1 MNELTNLESP
11 LLFKIIIVG
20 DAGVGKTC
28 LLHQYTH
35 NEFKSEYNVTIGVEF
50 SSKII
55 ALDSNATAKL
65 QIWDTVSSNKIT
77 L

>member
-1 MNELTNLESP
+1 MNELPTLESP

-35 NEFKSEYNVTIGVEF
+35 SEFKQEYNVTIGVEF

-55 ALDSNATAKL
+55 PLDTNTTAKL
-65 QIWDTVSSNKIT
+65 QIWDTVDNN
-77 L
+77 

>member
-1 MNELTNLESP
+1 MNELTSLESP

-20 DAGVGKTC
+20 EAGVGKTC

-35 NEFKSEYNVTIGVEF
+35 SEYKTEYNVTIGVEF

-55 ALDSNATAKL
+55 PLDASTTVKL
-65 QIWDTVSSNKIT
+65 QIWDTVYI
-77 L
+77 